1 MVKNMIKKYKKVFK
15 ESDNLDELVGYLKGK
30 YNTISEVKKCDRF
43 KLLSDTDKEYVLDE
57 LKSDMKESKKL
68 KESSILDK
76 GKFIKKEKGYWVLS
90 YPYNFGDLKNA
101 LDDQDVSETSAEIM
115 DAIDDKFNV
124 EVYFEWAEKVGNRI
138 EMGFTKF

>member
-1 MVKNMIKKYKKVFK
+1 MIKKYKKVFK

-43 KLLSDTDKEYVLDE
+43 KSLSDADKEYVLDE

-76 GKFIKKEKGYWVLS
+76 GKFIKKEKNYWVLS

-101 LDDQDVSETSAEIM
+101 LDDQDISDTSAEIM
-115 DAIDDKFNV
+115 DAINDKFNV

-138 EMGFTKF
+138 EMGFAKF

>member
-1 MVKNMIKKYKKVFK
+1 MIKKYKKVFK

-115 DAIDDKFNV
+115 DAINDKFNV

-138 EMGFTKF
+138 EMGFAKF